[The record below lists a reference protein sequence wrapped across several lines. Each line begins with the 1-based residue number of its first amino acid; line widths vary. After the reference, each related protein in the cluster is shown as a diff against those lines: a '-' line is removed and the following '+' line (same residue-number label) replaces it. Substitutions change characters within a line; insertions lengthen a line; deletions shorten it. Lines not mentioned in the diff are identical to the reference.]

1 MDRVGFGIKLEQMCR
16 LFDKGEFAEA
26 AKVADTMEWRKVKRW
41 SELSAA
47 LDVYEK
53 AGRLKD
59 ARNICVYAYNRNL
72 GGKRLLYKLTEL
84 SIAINDLEEADE
96 LYREFVDEAPK
107 DTARY
112 VLLYKLNVARGA
124 SAERL
129 IEILEEYKSNELEES
144 YEYELAS
151 LYAKV
156 GRIEDCVRECD
167 DLILW
172 FNEGEFV
179 EKALE
184 LKKRFAPLTRA
195 QQVKYEYFQEA
206 RRAGID
212 PHAEV
217 EPEYEEEQDAVVTE
231 TFDMNVESVVAGMEP
246 QRDEMFESVVERVRM
261 GKQEETVPAIEDEPF
276 NEDDIKVEEKN
287 YEIYDT
293 QNIQAEL
300 AKSMSIIMSSM
311 EAEKERNV
319 FKADIKEVDMNVSVV
334 EPLEAEVDDEGE
346 EEILVA
352 DLDEE
357 IVDEPTK
364 EIRINKRH
372 LNTVPAT
379 TQPIPTIKPEAVV
392 AEPTPVVVTVPTT
405 VAESVAETK
414 ETEPEVMEGQIGL
427 LDWLSQEEE
436 KEESVVSQ
444 ETKVISDVIE
454 AVKAEVAATVVEEKN
469 IVVKEEPVDTVELA
483 INELNK
489 QLLEEEERNAKAKAK
504 EEAVE
509 EVTEEPAVEEVV
521 EEVAEE
527 PVVEEVVEEVAEEPV
542 VEEVVEE
549 VAEEPVA
556 EEVVEE
562 VAEEPVAE
570 EVVEETTEPEPQV
583 LKASDVDLKS
593 QYTTVMQLPVIEDTR
608 ELNELNALGT
618 IEPKVE
624 YNTMELIAP
633 LTPEERKYVRKYLCM
648 EGMEHSINTVIKCK
662 KLDRPDGTSARG
674 NIVIT
679 GRGDLDKTGFAINL
693 FKAMH
698 ANDDIRQLEI
708 AKTTAAILN
717 KKGVAASAQKIKGTT
732 LIIENAGMLMPEVV
746 RELKEFMK
754 GDTGSML
761 VILTGEDFSIKRIFL
776 EEPEFGEMFPHTI
789 ELKKMSVNDLVII
802 AKEYAREKGYS
813 IDEKALLKVYLLID
827 ELQSKNQDDETDG
840 VKKIVDDAI
849 AKCGNKGKGLF
860 GRKSGGLIP
869 LKEKN
874 FM

>member
-16 LFDKGEFAEA
+16 LFDKGEYVEA

-84 SIAINDLEEADE
+84 SIAINDLDEADE

-144 YEYELAS
+144 YEYILAS

-172 FNEGEFV
+172 LNEGEYA

-217 EPEYEEEQDAVVTE
+217 EPEYEEEQEAVVTE
-231 TFDMNVESVVAGMEP
+231 SFDMNVESVVAGMESP
-246 QRDEMFESVVERVRM
+246 RDEMFESVVERVRM

-334 EPLEAEVDDEGE
+334 EPLEAESEDE

-379 TQPIPTIKPEAVV
+379 TQPIPTIKPEPVV
-392 AEPTPVVVTVPTT
+392 APAESVAPVVTP
-405 VAESVAETK
+405 VAETK
-414 ETEPEVMEGQIGL
+414 EAEPEVMEGQIGL

-436 KEESVVSQ
+436 APVVSQ
-444 ETKVISDVIE
+444 ETKVITEEIE
-454 AVKAEVAATVVEEKN
+454 AVKKEVAATVV
-469 IVVKEEPVDTVELA
+469 KEQVDTVELA

-509 EVTEEPAVEEVV
+509 EV
-521 EEVAEE
+521 AEE
-527 PVVEEVVEEVAEEPV
+527 PVAEAVVEEVVEEPEVEET

-549 VAEEPVA
+549 PEAEETI

-562 VAEEPVAE
+562 PVTE
-570 EVVEETTEPEPQV
+570 EVAPEPQI
-583 LKASDVDLKS
+583 LKASDVDLNS
-593 QYTTVMQLPVIEDTR
+593 QFTTVMQLPVIEDTR
-608 ELNELNALGT
+608 EINELNALGD
-618 IEPKVE
+618 IEPKVD

-662 KLDRPDGTSARG
+662 KLDRPDGTSAKG

-776 EEPEFGEMFPHTI
+776 EEPEFGSMFPHAI

>member
-1 MDRVGFGIKLEQMCR
+1 M
-16 LFDKGEFAEA
+16 
-26 AKVADTMEWRKVKRW
+26 
-41 SELSAA
+41 
-47 LDVYEK
+47 
-53 AGRLKD
+53 
-59 ARNICVYAYNRNL
+59 
-72 GGKRLLYKLTEL
+72 
-84 SIAINDLEEADE
+84 
-96 LYREFVDEAPK
+96 
-107 DTARY
+107 
-112 VLLYKLNVARGA
+112 
-124 SAERL
+124 
-129 IEILEEYKSNELEES
+129 
-144 YEYELAS
+144 
-151 LYAKV
+151 
-156 GRIEDCVRECD
+156 
-167 DLILW
+167 
-172 FNEGEFV
+172 
-179 EKALE
+179 
-184 LKKRFAPLTRA
+184 
-195 QQVKYEYFQEA
+195 
-206 RRAGID
+206 
-212 PHAEV
+212 
-217 EPEYEEEQDAVVTE
+217 
-231 TFDMNVESVVAGMEP
+231 
-246 QRDEMFESVVERVRM
+246 
-261 GKQEETVPAIEDEPF
+261 
-276 NEDDIKVEEKN
+276 
-287 YEIYDT
+287 
-293 QNIQAEL
+293 
-300 AKSMSIIMSSM
+300 
-311 EAEKERNV
+311 
-319 FKADIKEVDMNVSVV
+319 
-334 EPLEAEVDDEGE
+334 
-346 EEILVA
+346 A

-379 TQPIPTIKPEAVV
+379 TQPIPTIKPEPVV
-392 AEPTPVVVTVPTT
+392 APAESVAPVVTP
-405 VAESVAETK
+405 VAETK
-414 ETEPEVMEGQIGL
+414 EAEPEVMEGQIGL

-436 KEESVVSQ
+436 APVVSQ
-444 ETKVISDVIE
+444 ETKVITEEIE
-454 AVKAEVAATVVEEKN
+454 AVKKEVAATVV
-469 IVVKEEPVDTVELA
+469 KEQVDTVELA

-509 EVTEEPAVEEVV
+509 EV
-521 EEVAEE
+521 AEE
-527 PVVEEVVEEVAEEPV
+527 PVAEAVVEEVV
-542 VEEVVEE
+542 
-549 VAEEPVA
+549 EEPVA

-562 VAEEPVAE
+562 VAEEPVIEGVAE
-570 EVVEETTEPEPQV
+570 EVAEEPVVEEVAEEAAEEPTVEETTEPEPQI
-583 LKASDVDLKS
+583 LKASDVDLNS
-593 QYTTVMQLPVIEDTR
+593 QFTTVMQLPVIEDTR
-608 ELNELNALGT
+608 ELNELNALGD
-618 IEPKVE
+618 IEPKVD

-662 KLDRPDGTSARG
+662 KLDRPDGTSAKG

-776 EEPEFGEMFPHTI
+776 EEPEFGAMFPHAI

-802 AKEYAREKGYS
+802 AKEYAREKGYA

-827 ELQSKNQDDETDG
+827 ELQSKNQDDETEG

>member
-172 FNEGEFV
+172 FNEGVFV

-212 PHAEV
+212 PHAEA
-217 EPEYEEEQDAVVTE
+217 ETEYEEEQDAVTTE
-231 TFDMNVESVVAGMEP
+231 SFDMNVESVVAGMEP

-261 GKQEETVPAIEDEPF
+261 GKVEQAPALEEEPF

-334 EPLEAEVDDEGE
+334 EPLESEPEEEGE

-352 DLDEE
+352 DLEEE

-379 TQPIPTIKPEAVV
+379 TQPIPAIKPEQV
-392 AEPTPVVVTVPTT
+392 AEQAVTPAP
-405 VAESVAETK
+405 VAETK
-414 ETEPEVMEGQIGL
+414 ENEPEVMEGQIGL

-436 KEESVVSQ
+436 APAPVVSQ
-444 ETKVISDVIE
+444 ETKVITEEIE
-454 AVKAEVAATVVEEKN
+454 AVKKEVAATVVEEP
-469 IVVKEEPVDTVELA
+469 IDTVEIA

-504 EEAVE
+504 EEAM
-509 EVTEEPAVEEVV
+509 VEEVV
-521 EEVAEE
+521 EEAVEE
-527 PVVEEVVEEVAEEPV
+527 PAEEVVEEVIEEP
-542 VEEVVEE
+542 VVEE

-562 VAEEPVAE
+562 VAEEPVVEEPAAE
-570 EVVEETTEPEPQV
+570 EPAPKI

-593 QYTTVMQLPVIEDTR
+593 QFTTVMQLPVIEDTR
-608 ELNELNALGT
+608 ELNELNALGD
-618 IEPKVE
+618 IEPKVD

-662 KLDRPDGTSARG
+662 KLDRPDGTSAKG

-746 RELKEFMK
+746 RELKDFMK

-776 EEPEFGEMFPHTI
+776 EEPEFGAMFPHAI

>member
-172 FNEGEFV
+172 FNEGVFV

-212 PHAEV
+212 PHAEA
-217 EPEYEEEQDAVVTE
+217 ETEYEEEQDAVTTE
-231 TFDMNVESVVAGMEP
+231 SFDMNVESVVAGMEP

-261 GKQEETVPAIEDEPF
+261 GKVEQAPVLEEEPF

-311 EAEKERNV
+311 EEEKERNI

-334 EPLEAEVDDEGE
+334 EPLEEEAE

-379 TQPIPTIKPEAVV
+379 TQPIPAIKPEQV
-392 AEPTPVVVTVPTT
+392 AEPA
-405 VAESVAETK
+405 VAPAPVAETK
-414 ETEPEVMEGQIGL
+414 ENEPEVMEGQIGL

-436 KEESVVSQ
+436 VPATVVSQ
-444 ETKVISDVIE
+444 ETKVITEEIE
-454 AVKAEVAATVVEEKN
+454 AVKKEVAATVVEEP
-469 IVVKEEPVDTVELA
+469 IDTVEIA

-504 EEAVE
+504 EEAMVE
-509 EVTEEPAVEEVV
+509 EVVEEAVEEPAVEEVV
-521 EEVAEE
+521 EEAVAAEA
-527 PVVEEVVEEVAEEPV
+527 VVEEPVEEVAEAVAEESV
-542 VEEVVEE
+542 VEEPAVEE
-549 VAEEPVA
+549 SA
-556 EEVVEE
+556 
-562 VAEEPVAE
+562 
-570 EVVEETTEPEPQV
+570 PQI

-593 QYTTVMQLPVIEDTR
+593 QFTTVMQLPVIEDTR
-608 ELNELNALGT
+608 ELNELNALGN
-618 IEPKVE
+618 IEPKVD

-662 KLDRPDGTSARG
+662 KLDRPDGTSAKG

-746 RELKEFMK
+746 RELKDFMK

-776 EEPEFGEMFPHTI
+776 EEPEFGAMFPHAV

>member
-84 SIAINDLEEADE
+84 SIAINDLDEADE

-212 PHAEV
+212 PHAES
-217 EPEYEEEQDAVVTE
+217 EPEYEEEQETVVTE
-231 TFDMNVESVVAGMEP
+231 SLDMNVESVVAGMESE
-246 QRDEMFESVVERVRM
+246 RDEMFESVVERVRM
-261 GKQEETVPAIEDEPF
+261 GKAEPAPTLEEEPF

-334 EPLEAEVDDEGE
+334 EPLDADVEDESE
-346 EEILVA
+346 EEVLVA

-379 TQPIPTIKPEAVV
+379 TQPIPTIKPEPVV
-392 AEPTPVVVTVPTT
+392 AP
-405 VAESVAETK
+405 AESVAPVVTPAAETK
-414 ETEPEVMEGQIGL
+414 EAEPEVMEGQIGL

-436 KEESVVSQ
+436 AKTPVVSQ
-444 ETKVISDVIE
+444 ETKVITEEIE
-454 AVKAEVAATVVEEKN
+454 AVKKEVAATVVMSSTL
-469 IVVKEEPVDTVELA
+469 DTVEIA

-489 QLLEEEERNAKAKAK
+489 QLIAEEEQFAKARAMDI
-504 EEAVE
+504 
-509 EVTEEPAVEEVV
+509 VV
-521 EEVAEE
+521 EEELDDSEVEIVE
-527 PVVEEVVEEVAEEPV
+527 DTVDVVEDDVEESEELSFEEVETSEESVKEVVLDKVA
-542 VEEVVEE
+542 
-549 VAEEPVA
+549 A

-562 VAEEPVAE
+562 IA
-570 EVVEETTEPEPQV
+570 EPEPQI
-583 LKASDVDLKS
+583 LKASDVDLNS
-593 QYTTVMQLPVIEDTR
+593 QFTTVMQLPVIEDTR
-608 ELNELNALGT
+608 ELNELNALGD
-618 IEPKVE
+618 IEPKVD

-662 KLDRPDGTSARG
+662 KLDRPDGTSVKG

-776 EEPEFGEMFPHTI
+776 EEPEFGAMFPHSI

-840 VKKIVDDAI
+840 VKRIVDDAI
-849 AKCGNKGKGLF
+849 SKCGNKGKGLF

>member
-84 SIAINDLEEADE
+84 SIAINDLDEADE

-217 EPEYEEEQDAVVTE
+217 EPEYEEEQEAVVTE
-231 TFDMNVESVVAGMEP
+231 TFDMNVESVVAGIEP

-261 GKQEETVPAIEDEPF
+261 GKVEPAPVLEEEPF

-319 FKADIKEVDMNVSVV
+319 FKADIKEVDVNVSVV
-334 EPLEAEVDDEGE
+334 EPLDAETEDEGE

-372 LNTVPAT
+372 LNKVPAT
-379 TQPIPTIKPEAVV
+379 TQPIPTIKPESVV
-392 AEPTPVVVTVPTT
+392 AEPVVAVAPTPVVE
-405 VAESVAETK
+405 AVAETK

-436 KEESVVSQ
+436 KEASAVSQ
-444 ETKVISDVIE
+444 ETKVISEVIE
-454 AVKAEVAATVVEEKN
+454 AVKAEVAATVVEEKTD
-469 IVVKEEPVDTVELA
+469 VVKDEPVDTVELA

-509 EVTEEPAVEEVV
+509 EVTEEPEVEAVV
-521 EEVAEE
+521 EEVTEAPVAEA
-527 PVVEEVVEEVAEEPV
+527 VVEEVTEA
-542 VEEVVEE
+542 
-549 VAEEPVA
+549 PVA
-556 EEVVEE
+556 EETVEE
-562 VAEEPVAE
+562 VI
-570 EVVEETTEPEPQV
+570 EETAEPEPQV

-608 ELNELNALGT
+608 ELDELNALGA

-662 KLDRPDGTSARG
+662 KLDRPDGTSAKG

-849 AKCGNKGKGLF
+849 SKCGNKGKGLF

>member
-16 LFDKGEFAEA
+16 LYDKGEFSEA

-41 SELSAA
+41 SELSVA
-47 LDVYEK
+47 LDVYESAK
-53 AGRLKD
+53 RLKD

-84 SIAINDLEEADE
+84 SIAINDLDEADE
-96 LYREFVDEAPK
+96 LYKEYVDEAPK
-107 DTARY
+107 DSARFI
-112 VLLYKLNVARGA
+112 LLYKLNVARGA

-129 IEILEEYKSNELEES
+129 IEILEEYKSNELEEG
-144 YEYELAS
+144 YEYELAN

-156 GRIEDCVRECD
+156 GRIEDCVKECD

-172 FNEGEFV
+172 FNEGEYV
-179 EKALE
+179 EKAIE

-195 QQVKYEYFQEA
+195 QQAKYEYFQEA

-212 PHAEV
+212 PHAEA
-217 EPEYEEEQDAVVTE
+217 EAEYEEEEQDAVVTE
-231 TFDMNVESVVAGMEP
+231 TFDMNAESVVAGMEP
-246 QRDEMFESVVERVRM
+246 ERDEVFESVVERVRM
-261 GKQEETVPAIEDEPF
+261 GKAEPTPVPAVEEESF

-319 FKADIKEVDMNVSVV
+319 FKADIKEVDMSVSVV
-334 EPLEAEVDDEGE
+334 EPLEAGVDNEEDV
-346 EEILVA
+346 EEIIVA

-357 IVDEPTK
+357 VVDEPTK

-372 LNTVPAT
+372 WNTPVAS
-379 TQPIPTIKPEAVV
+379 TQPIPVVKPAAAPVAAAPVETAVAKEA
-392 AEPTPVVVTVPTT
+392 
-405 VAESVAETK
+405 
-414 ETEPEVMEGQIGL
+414 EPEVMEGQIGL

-436 KEESVVSQ
+436 PAPVVTQ
-444 ETKVISDVIE
+444 ETKVITDAIE
-454 AVKAEVAATVVEEKN
+454 AVKAEVAATVVK
-469 IVVKEEPVDTVELA
+469 EPVVAKSEPMDTVEIA
-483 INELNK
+483 INELNR
-489 QLLEEEERNAKAKAK
+489 QLIAEEEKLAK
-504 EEAVE
+504 ERAKGMAVE
-509 EVTEEPAVEEVV
+509 V
-521 EEVAEE
+521 VAEE
-527 PVVEEVVEEVAEEPV
+527 PVVEEVAEEVIEEPAVEEVT
-542 VEEVVEE
+542 EEVV
-549 VAEEPVA
+549 EEPVA
-556 EEVVEE
+556 EET
-562 VAEEPVAE
+562 AEENVPHI
-570 EVVEETTEPEPQV
+570 
-583 LKASDVDLKS
+583 LKASDVDLNS
-593 QYTTVMQLPVIEDTR
+593 QFTTVMQLPVIEDTR
-608 ELNELNALGT
+608 ELNELNALGP

-662 KLDRPDGTSARG
+662 KLDRPDGTSAKG

-776 EEPEFGEMFPHTI
+776 EEPEFGTMFPHSI

-802 AKEYAREKGYS
+802 AKEYARDKGYS

-827 ELQSKNQDDETDG
+827 ELQSKNPDNETDG

-849 AKCGNKGKGLF
+849 AKCGSKGKGLF

-874 FM
+874 FT

>member
-16 LFDKGEFAEA
+16 LFDKGEYAEA

-53 AGRLKD
+53 AGRLKE
-59 ARNICVYAYNRNL
+59 ARNICVYAYNRSL

-84 SIAINDLEEADE
+84 SIAINDLDEADE
-96 LYREFVDEAPK
+96 LYREFVEEAPK

-144 YEYELAS
+144 YEYLLAS

-172 FNEGEFV
+172 FNEGEYV

-212 PHAEV
+212 PHAEA
-217 EPEYEEEQDAVVTE
+217 EPEYEEEQEAVVTE

-246 QRDEMFESVVERVRM
+246 QRDEMFESVVDRVRM
-261 GKQEETVPAIEDEPF
+261 AKSEPAPVLEDEPF

-287 YEIYDT
+287 YQIYDT

-311 EAEKERNV
+311 EEEKERNV
-319 FKADIKEVDMNVSVV
+319 FKADIREVEMDVAVV
-334 EPLEAEVDDEGE
+334 EPLEEDAE

-379 TQPIPTIKPEAVV
+379 TQPIPVINPEPVAAPAPVV
-392 AEPTPVVVTVPTT
+392 AP
-405 VAESVAETK
+405 VAETK

-436 KEESVVSQ
+436 NPTPVVSQ
-444 ETKVISDVIE
+444 ETKVITEAIE
-454 AVKAEVAATVVEEKN
+454 AVKAEVAATAVKN
-469 IVVKEEPVDTVELA
+469 ATLDTVEIA

-489 QLLEEEERNAKAKAK
+489 QLIAEEEQYAKARTLGM
-504 EEAVE
+504 AVE
-509 EVTEEPAVEEVV
+509 EDLDELEVEIVEDTVEAVNENKETTEEPTTEEFVMEFEEVSEDGENEID
-521 EEVAEE
+521 EEPTKEPVAEVPVAEVIEE
-527 PVVEEVVEEVAEEPV
+527 PVVEETVEEVTEQTA
-542 VEEVVEE
+542 
-549 VAEEPVA
+549 
-556 EEVVEE
+556 
-562 VAEEPVAE
+562 
-570 EVVEETTEPEPQV
+570 EPEPQI

-593 QYTTVMQLPVIEDTR
+593 QFTTVMQLPVIEDTR

-618 IEPKVE
+618 IEPKVD

-662 KLDRPDGTSARG
+662 KLDRPDGTSAKG

-717 KKGVAASAQKIKGTT
+717 KKGVAASAEKIKGTT

-776 EEPEFGEMFPHTI
+776 EEPEFGTMFPHSI